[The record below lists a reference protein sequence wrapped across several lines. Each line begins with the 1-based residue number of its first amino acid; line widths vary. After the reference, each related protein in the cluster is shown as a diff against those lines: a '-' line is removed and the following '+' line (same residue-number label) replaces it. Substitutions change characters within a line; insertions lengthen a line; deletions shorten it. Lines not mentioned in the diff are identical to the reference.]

1 MAYVAYE
8 DIIPKKVNYR
18 IVPRLRK
25 YYRADGTFDLYD
37 ITRRQVSCF
46 RYLASKGE
54 AGFFI
59 GRSGGAGWGTYYIDL
74 SNVWSSNWSSLT
86 SLYVSREDH
95 TGYNAVCTHDLLL
108 RIDNSAGLY
117 PYYVYTRNY
126 SDHNAGSGYIFLY
139 NNASQSQVVYAGGG
153 GNQALSKS
161 STWNSPS
168 TLLDPR
174 DYAYVRLYG
183 NSADGSKYTTA
194 LSTVQI
200 YFIHRYNT
208 ESLLYRYYR

>member
-8 DIIPKKVNYR
+8 DIIPKKINYR

-46 RYLASKGE
+46 RYLVNKGE

-59 GRSGGAGWGTYYIDL
+59 GRSGGASWGTYSL
-74 SNVWSSNWSSLT
+74 SLSYNWSSLT

-95 TGYNAVCTHDLLL
+95 TGHNAVCTHDLLL

-117 PYYVYTRNY
+117 PYYVYTKNWAE
-126 SDHNAGSGYIFLY
+126 HNAGEGYIYLY

-153 GNQALSKS
+153 GNRELSKG

-183 NSADGSKYTTA
+183 TSADGTKHTTA
-194 LSTVQI
+194 SSVIQI

-208 ESLLYRYYR
+208 ESPLYRYYR